1 MPWKKAQNGPDRAM
15 PAASTRKRLLIRQG
29 PYHFWENGELGKQ
42 YASLCFWHPGNM
54 IPTVQDR
61 PAQGSSQVRSG
72 ALEMKSVSPWFQTA
86 QLLNGI
92 RKTVSEIEANRT
104 VPPDRN
110 TRNAD
115 SQRADDKKSH

>member
-1 MPWKKAQNGPDRAM
+1 
-15 PAASTRKRLLIRQG
+15 
-29 PYHFWENGELGKQ
+29 
-42 YASLCFWHPGNM
+42 
-54 IPTVQDR
+54 
-61 PAQGSSQVRSG
+61 
-72 ALEMKSVSPWFQTA
+72 MKSVSPWFQTA